1 MSITQQLEND
11 TLFADRVA
19 NCCYAKYASLP
30 KTGKPSSREWTPL
43 AGVVKAEHQDE
54 SFRDALSVEVVALGT
69 GSKCLGRSKLSRRG
83 DVVNDSHAEVMARR
97 GFLRYLYCEI
107 HAMHST
113 GRSEIFD
120 RVIQGRCRLKSFV
133 TFHFFAS
140 HTPCGDASIFP
151 KSDVGS
157 EGFGECLEVVRGCI
171 ETNQHSELVS
181 AGTETN
187 VTNSSQLSNIVEDKS
202 SNTRQTYEKDSK
214 EACAI
219 ICKKRKLSHETIEG
233 RKCSDLSINTS
244 IKYEEGILPQTV
256 GNSDLTHL
264 KPGSHNYLG
273 ESNVTRGERT
283 NTDACKNI
291 NISHNNSNDED
302 KCRKHSK
309 TGASLRKAKPRE
321 DIFRTGAKCLPTE
334 PRQDPKLPGVQY
346 HTVAAL
352 RTKPGRGDPTL
363 SLSCS
368 DKLARWNAVGIQGA
382 LLSLLLSAPVHLSSI
397 VIARVCPH
405 SQEALHRAVVGRVD
419 GGSQPLLLHS
429 LVPFVDARQGD
440 KQPCAASIV
449 WCNVSH
455 RSVEVAVEGRKQ
467 GVTKK
472 AAHTTA
478 GRLLVCKME
487 LLRQFVL
494 TVSIAPCTE
503 HFADTLGDKLANCPY
518 WELKSR
524 AQEYQLS
531 WKRVR
536 EVHMH
541 AWADKP
547 PGLLQFTAL
556 D

>member
-1 MSITQQLEND
+1 MSITQQSENA
-11 TLFADRVA
+11 TRFADRVA
-19 NCCYAKYASLP
+19 NCCYVKYASLP

-43 AGVVKAEHQDE
+43 AGVVKVEHQDE
-54 SFRDALSVEVVALGT
+54 AFEDALSVEVVALGT
-69 GSKCLGRSKLSRRG
+69 GSKCLGRTKLSPRG

-107 HAMHST
+107 HAMYST

-171 ETNQHSELVS
+171 ETNQHSELGSV
-181 AGTETN
+181 GTETN
-187 VTNSSQLSNIVEDKS
+187 VTNLLRVSRFVQDKFSNI
-202 SNTRQTYEKDSK
+202 RQTYVKDSTK
-214 EACAI
+214 TCAAI
-219 ICKKRKLSHETIEG
+219 FKKRKLSHETIEG
-233 RKCSDLSINTS
+233 NKCPDQSINTS
-244 IKYEEGILPQTV
+244 IKYEEGTLPQTV
-256 GNSDLTHL
+256 GNSDLRAVTRL
-264 KPGSHNYLG
+264 KPGSQNFVG
-273 ESNVTRGERT
+273 ESNATRG
-283 NTDACKNI
+283 DVIC
-291 NISHNNSNDED
+291 H
-302 KCRKHSK
+302 
-309 TGASLRKAKPRE
+309 ASLHKARPRK

-382 LLSLLLSAPVHLSSI
+382 LLSLLLSTPVHLSSI

-419 GGSQPLLLHS
+419 GGSRPLLLHS

-440 KQPCAASIV
+440 KQQPCAASIV

-478 GRLLVCKME
+478 GRLLVCKKE
-487 LLRQFVL
+487 LLRQFVSTASL
-494 TVSIAPCTE
+494 APCME
-503 HFADTLGDKLANCPY
+503 HFADVLDDKLASRPY
-518 WELKSR
+518 WELKSC

-531 WKRVR
+531 WKQVR
-536 EVHMH
+536 KVHMH

-547 PGLLQFTAL
+547 PRLLQFTAL

>member
-1 MSITQQLEND
+1 MSITQQSENA

-43 AGVVKAEHQDE
+43 AGVVKVEHHDE
-54 SFRDALSVEVVALGT
+54 SFEDALSVEVVALGT
-69 GSKCLGRSKLSRRG
+69 GSKCLGRTKLSPRG

-97 GFLRYLYCEI
+97 GFLRYLYREI

-120 RVIQGRCRLKSFV
+120 RVIRGRCRLKSFV

-157 EGFGECLEVVRGCI
+157 EGFGECLEVVRGCV
-171 ETNQHSELVS
+171 ETDRQSELVS
-181 AGTETN
+181 VGTKTN
-187 VTNSSQLSNIVEDKS
+187 VTNSLQPSKIVQDKFSNI
-202 SNTRQTYEKDSK
+202 RQTYDKDSK
-214 EACAI
+214 ETCAA

-233 RKCSDLSINTS
+233 NKCPDLSINTS
-244 IKYEEGILPQTV
+244 IEYEEGISPQTV
-256 GNSDLTHL
+256 GNSDLRGVTML
-264 KPGSHNYLG
+264 KPGSQNFLG

-283 NTDACKNI
+283 NTDTYKNI
-291 NISHNNSNDED
+291 NVSRNSSNDGD
-302 KCRKHSK
+302 VCR
-309 TGASLRKAKPRE
+309 ASPRK

-382 LLSLLLSAPVHLSSI
+382 LLSLLLSAPVHLGSI

-419 GGSQPLLLHS
+419 GGSRPLLLHS
-429 LVPFVDARQGD
+429 LVPFVDARRGD
-440 KQPCAASIV
+440 RQPCAASIV
-449 WCNVSH
+449 WCKVSH

-478 GRLLVCKME
+478 GRLLVCKKE
-487 LLRQFVL
+487 LLRQFVSTASL
-494 TVSIAPCTE
+494 APCME
-503 HFADTLGDKLANCPY
+503 HLADTLGGELANRPY
-518 WELKSR
+518 LELKSC

-531 WKRVR
+531 WKQVR
-536 EVHMH
+536 GAHMH

-547 PGLLQFTAL
+547 LGLLQFTAL